1 MNNSIKTW
9 AQGRFIDKIQY
20 SNWTKEEK
28 LKAESQEKLLVRP
41 SPIENAICRCNTPDD
56 AEWIAARL
64 NLASKLEQL
73 TYDFAMGKTD
83 GEEIRS
89 FVKSSLDQI

>member
-1 MNNSIKTW
+1 MNNLTQTW
-9 AQGRFIDKIQY
+9 AQGDENGFWDIA
-20 SNWTKEEK
+20 TEK
-28 LKAESQEKLLVRP
+28 LMVKAAARDLS
-41 SPIENAICRCNTPDD
+41 ICQCTKPEH
-56 AEWIAARL
+56 AEWVASRL

-89 FVKSSLDQI
+89 FVQSSLD